1 MAIQVTDR
9 GAIRSH
15 DGPGGWRV
23 TLVECPNGIAN
34 VSTSRGVTRV
44 FVADLPELDAPE
56 RGCFAAAACTP
67 EGDAL
72 VLSRQA
78 PPALVISQ
86 HGHRRAP
93 EIPGLDELVH
103 PEDEEVILLFSA
115 AVFEE
120 MPQRLARVLH
130 GHPEDLLTTDPG
142 TFLLDIF
149 EETGSGAGAMIT
161 RANST
166 HPDGGQA

>member
-9 GAIRSH
+9 GAVRTH

-23 TLVECPNGIAN
+23 TLAECPNGIAN
-34 VSTSRGVTRV
+34 VSTSHGVTRV
-44 FVADLPELDAPE
+44 FVADLPDVDSTDPS
-56 RGCFAAAACTP
+56 CFGAAACTP
-67 EGDAL
+67 EGEAL

-78 PPALVISQ
+78 PPALIISQ

-93 EIPGLDELVH
+93 SLPGLDELVH
-103 PEDEEVILLFSA
+103 LEGDEVILLFSA

-130 GHPEDLLTTDPG
+130 GHPEDLLTSDPG
-142 TFLLDIF
+142 TFLIDIF

-161 RANST
+161 RAALT
-166 HPDGGQA
+166 DPDGP